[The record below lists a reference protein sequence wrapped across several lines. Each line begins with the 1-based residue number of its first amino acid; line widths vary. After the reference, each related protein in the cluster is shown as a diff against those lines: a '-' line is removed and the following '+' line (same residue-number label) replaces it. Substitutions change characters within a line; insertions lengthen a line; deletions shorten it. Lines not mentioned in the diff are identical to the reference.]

1 MGTYVQ
7 CILVVESN
15 NKLNKTNYVHPY
27 IQKYTNPLKAN
38 TMYKNAFSLVLVSIV
53 IKSWESACYFS
64 NKF

>member
-7 CILVVESN
+7 CILVVVESN

-53 IKSWESACYFS
+53 IKS
-64 NKF
+64 